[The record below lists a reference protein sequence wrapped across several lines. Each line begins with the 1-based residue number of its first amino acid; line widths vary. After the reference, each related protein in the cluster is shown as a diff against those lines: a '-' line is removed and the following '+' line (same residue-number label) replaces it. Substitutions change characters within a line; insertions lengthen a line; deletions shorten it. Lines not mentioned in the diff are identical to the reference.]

1 MGAGRAPEILGLEGL
16 IVRIAESK
24 GRVLRAKP
32 LIDAIE
38 YTRAQVEQKY
48 SGRGRKSSAL
58 VDMCNSSS
66 VLTDPEV
73 LRET

>member
-1 MGAGRAPEILGLEGL
+1 VGAGRAPGMVGLESL

-38 YTRAQVEQKY
+38 YTRAQVEQKN
-48 SGRGRKSSAL
+48 SGRGPKSSAP

-66 VLTDPEV
+66 VSY
-73 LRET
+73 